1 MDFKQSLNYKLKLF
15 ITVIAIAVTV
25 ISMPFFTVEGAQNM
39 NIPTGAFSSKLE
51 GIYNGDIDL
60 YTNYNCSN
68 EVYLPVGSRMSTS
81 KMFHVKSNVSGQ
93 TVAGWQ
99 CYIYANAVYNIMVIK
114 AILW

>member
-15 ITVIAIAVTV
+15 IAVIAIAVTV
-25 ISMPFFTVEGAQNM
+25 ISISFFPVYGAQNV

-68 EVYLPVGSRMSTS
+68 EVYFAFIS
-81 KMFHVKSNVSGQ
+81 FIQ
-93 TVAGWQ
+93 Q
-99 CYIYANAVYNIMVIK
+99 
-114 AILW
+114 